1 MSTRV
6 ASVEISLV
14 IPVYNE
20 EAVLPALESRLTAT
34 LARLG
39 GSAEVLLVN
48 DGSRDGTEQLIGELA
63 VRDPRFRAIHFS
75 RNFGHQAAITAGVQH
90 ARGQVVIVMDADL
103 QDPPELLEQMLA
115 KWREGYQVVYAKRE
129 SRQHESAFKRGLAYS
144 FYRVLTRLSDVRIP
158 EDTGDFCLMDR
169 VIVDHLNAMPERH
182 RYMRGLRAW
191 LGFRQTAVLFVRP
204 PRAAGE
210 PKYTFRKSLSL
221 GLNAILS
228 FSKVP
233 LRLGTYLGFIVSGL
247 SFLLAL
253 AFIAMRLIGVQVM
266 VRGWASTIV
275 LVLFLGGVQLLTLG
289 IIGEYLSRI
298 YDEVKQRPLYVIRRA
313 DGFTVE
319 TLRDPVEDTDS
330 LRLAPRA

>member
-1 MSTRV
+1 
-6 ASVEISLV
+6 
-14 IPVYNE
+14 
-20 EAVLPALESRLTAT
+20 
-34 LARLG
+34 
-39 GSAEVLLVN
+39 
-48 DGSRDGTEQLIGELA
+48 
-63 VRDPRFRAIHFS
+63 
-75 RNFGHQAAITAGVQH
+75 
-90 ARGQVVIVMDADL
+90 MDADL

-115 KWREGYQVVYAKRE
+115 KWREGYHVVYAKRE
-129 SRQHESAFKRGLAYS
+129 SRRHESALKRGLAYS

-169 VIVDHLNAMPERH
+169 VIVDHLNAMPERN

-191 LGFRQTAVLFVRP
+191 LGFRQTAVMFARP

-221 GLNAILS
+221 ALSAILG

-233 LRLGTYLGFIVSGL
+233 LRLGTYLGFVVSGL

-253 AFIAMRLIGVQVM
+253 AFIGMRLAGMDV

-298 YDEVKQRPLYVIRRA
+298 YDEVKQRPFFVIRRA
-313 DGFTVE
+313 DGFAVE
-319 TLRDPVEDTDS
+319 TRRESPEDAPL
-330 LRLAPRA
+330 LRLTPRA

>member
-1 MSTRV
+1 MPMSP
-6 ASVEISLV
+6 VEISLV

-20 EAVLPALESRLTAT
+20 EEVLPALTERLTAT
-34 LARLG
+34 LSRLG
-39 GSAEVLLVN
+39 GSVEVLLVN
-48 DGSRDGTEQLIGELA
+48 DGSRDGTERLLGDLA
-63 VRDPRFRAIHFS
+63 ARDPRFRAIHFS
-75 RNFGHQAAITAGVQH
+75 RNFGHQAAITAGVQL
-90 ARGQVVIVMDADL
+90 ARGRAVIVMDADL
-103 QDPPELLEQMLA
+103 QDPPELVEQMIA
-115 KWREGYQVVYAKRE
+115 RWGEGYHVVYAKRE
-129 SRQHESAFKRGLAYS
+129 SRQHESALKRGLAYS
-144 FYRVLTRLSDVRIP
+144 FYRVLQRLSDVRIP

-169 VIVDHLNAMPERH
+169 VVVDHLNAMPERN

-191 LGFRQTAVLFVRP
+191 LGFRQTEVVFARP

-221 GLNAILS
+221 GISAILG

-233 LRLGTYLGFIVSGL
+233 LRVGTYLGFVVSAV

-253 AFIAMRLIGVQVM
+253 AFVGMRLAGMDV

-289 IIGEYLSRI
+289 VIGEYLSRI

-313 DGFTVE
+313 DGFAVE
-319 TLRDPVEDTDS
+319 TLRDPVDDA

>member
-1 MSTRV
+1 MSSG
-6 ASVEISLV
+6 AEPVEISLV

-20 EAVLPALESRLTAT
+20 EEVLPALEERLKGT

-39 GSAEVLLVN
+39 ASTEVLLVN
-48 DGSRDGTEQLIGELA
+48 DGSRDGTERLLA
-63 VRDPRFRAIHFS
+63 DLATRDPRFRAIHFS
-75 RNFGHQAAITAGVQH
+75 RNFGHQAAITAGVQL
-90 ARGQVVIVMDADL
+90 ARGRAVIVMDADL

-115 KWREGYQVVYAKRE
+115 KWREGYHVVYARRE
-129 SRQHESAFKRGLAYS
+129 SRRNESALKRGLAYS

-169 VIVDHLNAMPERH
+169 VIVDHLNAMPERN

-191 LGFRQTAVLFVRP
+191 LGFRQTAVTFVRP

-221 GLNAILS
+221 GVNAILS

-233 LRLGTYLGFIVSGL
+233 LRLGTYLGFVVSGL
-247 SFLLAL
+247 SFLLAIV
-253 AFIAMRLIGVQVM
+253 FVVMRLMGVRVM
-266 VRGWASTIV
+266 VPGWASTIV

-298 YDEVKQRPLYVIRRA
+298 YDEVKQRPLFVIRRA
-313 DGFTVE
+313 DGFAVE
-319 TLRDPVEDTDS
+319 TLRESAEDAA
-330 LRLAPRA
+330 LRRLAPRD

>member
-1 MSTRV
+1 MSGG
-6 ASVEISLV
+6 AEPVEISLV
-14 IPVYNE
+14 IPVFNE
-20 EAVLPALESRLTAT
+20 EEVLPALEERLKST

-39 GSAEVLLVN
+39 TSTEVLLVN
-48 DGSRDGTEQLIGELA
+48 DGSRDATERLLA
-63 VRDPRFRAIHFS
+63 DLATRDTRFRAIHFS
-75 RNFGHQAAITAGVQH
+75 RNFGHQAAITAGVQV
-90 ARGQVVIVMDADL
+90 ARGRAVIVMDADL

-115 KWREGYQVVYAKRE
+115 KWREGYHVVYAKRE
-129 SRQHESAFKRGLAYS
+129 SRRNEGALKRGLAYA
-144 FYRVLTRLSDVRIP
+144 FYRVLQRLSDVRIP

-169 VIVDHLNAMPERH
+169 VIVDHLNAMPERN

-191 LGFRQTAVLFVRP
+191 LGFRQTAVTFVRP

-221 GLNAILS
+221 GINAILG

-233 LRLGTYLGFIVSGL
+233 LRLGTYLGFVVSGL
-247 SFLLAL
+247 SFLLAIV
-253 AFIAMRLIGVQVM
+253 FVVMRLIGVQVM

-298 YDEVKQRPLYVIRRA
+298 YDEVKQRPLFVIRRA
-313 DGFTVE
+313 DGFAVE
-319 TLRDPVEDTDS
+319 TLHEPARGV
-330 LRLAPRA
+330 RAAAGNE